1 MGKKGGRGNRGNQG
15 RSNAGGNTSGG
26 LSAEDAKLLELAK
39 QARKDNEVDLTE
51 MRLAFEQ
58 ELMEDIEKK
67 RQEQEAALEQEM
79 VARKDT
85 YEDELKESQKELVS
99 EIEAL
104 GKQKEQIIQDVT
116 DLEKKKGALEDTC
129 QRLKSDAKEEATRV
143 KENAKKEADRITSEA
158 TAQADRTV
166 EDAKAR
172 AEKEAQDTLDTIKHR
187 EAEIATKADE
197 LDEKESDLEMREMA
211 LTSKERRI
219 KKQAEIYDTANP
231 DAVAALER
239 QLKQRAEQLSMVQ
252 EEYEKAQIEL
262 TKIRIEKIHREGISP
277 EELQRENE
285 LLMARVEELKNKCN
299 RYTDYELAEMQRAL
313 DQEASYLTQIKNLS
327 SELSS
332 RKTELERLNNSR
344 LEYEQLR
351 SQMDL
356 LRTLNE
362 HLRSELDNTKR
373 MLESNVGEIC
383 PALSSID
390 IEEASDSGK
399 SYSTYQERKGNKND
413 ERLKTLADVVQHIRD
428 YAASRQKP
436 LFYSDKDL
444 RAFLAGMAASP
455 MSILQG
461 MSGTGKTSLPKIFCE
476 ALLGEISVVPVESS
490 WRDRNELLGYY
501 NDFSKKFTAK
511 EFTCDLYRA
520 GCERYQDTICFIV
533 LDEMNLSRV
542 EYYFADFLSVLEDK
556 PENWKIR
563 LVDTDMRQLP
573 TEITTDVIEELEK
586 DKSVKSKELL
596 DIVKKLYPNEKLSED
611 EKTSVSASEKMRL
624 ITYLSNRQKWVDTP
638 ANCRIG
644 GPQNL
649 IDGNTIQIPEN
660 VWFVGT
666 ANRDESTFEITDKV
680 YDRAQVLNFNS
691 RASGEKLEKDVPRIF
706 LTYRELK
713 AMFRKAETSKKIE
726 FRAENHALLQEIE
739 NVLKNF
745 FRISYGNRIQDQMN
759 IFVPVYVAA
768 GMTDASKP
776 EEITALIN
784 EAIDYQLTNKVLRKL
799 EYEDINKD
807 AAEKLR
813 KIFERNRLVHA
824 TDFLNWKTRGDDV

>member
-1 MGKKGGRGNRGNQG
+1 MAKKGKGNRGNQG
-15 RSNAGGNTSGG
+15 RGQNTGNNNPA
-26 LSAEDAKLLELAK
+26 LSTEDLKLLEQAK
-39 QARKDNEVDLTE
+39 QAKKGMELDLAELRKV
-51 MRLAFEQ
+51 FEQ
-58 ELMEDIEKK
+58 EIYDDIDKK
-67 RQEQEAALEQEM
+67 RQEKETEIEKELS
-79 VARKDT
+79 ARKDSFEGELRESHKT
-85 YEDELKESQKELVS
+85 LISQINSLENQKAQITEDIES
-99 EIEAL
+99 
-104 GKQKEQIIQDVT
+104 
-116 DLEKKKGALEDTC
+116 LEKKKGELDKTC
-129 QRLKSDAKEEATRV
+129 QGLKSGAEETAARIREEAEQEAV
-143 KENAKKEADRITSEA
+143 KISSKAS
-158 TAQADRTV
+158 AQANKIV
-166 EDAKAR
+166 EEAKSR
-172 AEKEAQDTLDTIKHR
+172 AEKEVQDTLDAIRRR
-187 EAEIATKADE
+187 EEEVSAKADA
-197 LDEKESDLEMREMA
+197 LDDKESDLEIREMA
-211 LTSKERRI
+211 LTSKERRV
-219 KKQAEIYDTANP
+219 KKLAEIYDTANP
-231 DAVAALER
+231 DAVASLER
-239 QLKQRAEQLSMVQ
+239 QLVQRAEQLSMVQ
-252 EEYEKAQIEL
+252 KEFEKAQTEL
-262 TKIRIEKIHREGISP
+262 TKIRIKEIHREGISP

-285 LLMARVEELKNKCN
+285 LLFARVEQLENKSN

-313 DQEASYLTQIKNLS
+313 DQETLYLTQIKNLS

-332 RKTELERLNNSR
+332 RKTELTRLNNSI

-383 PALSSID
+383 PALTSID
-390 IEEASDSGK
+390 IEEASESGK
-399 SYSTYQERKGNKND
+399 SYSTYQERKVNKND
-413 ERLKTLADVVQHIRD
+413 ERLKTLADVVKHIRE

-556 PENWKIR
+556 TENWKIR

-573 TEITTDVIEELEK
+573 TEITADVIEELEK
-586 DKSVKSKELL
+586 DKSIKNKELL
-596 DIVKKLYPNEKLSED
+596 GIVKKLYPNEKLSEN
-611 EKTSVSASEKMRL
+611 EKASVSASEKMRL
-624 ITYLSNRQKWVDTP
+624 IAYLSDRQRRIDTP

-649 IDGNTIQIPEN
+649 INGNTIQIPEN
-660 VWFVGT
+660 IWFVGT

-680 YDRAQVLNFNS
+680 YDRAQVLNFNT
-691 RASGEKLEKDVPRIF
+691 RAFGEKIEKDVPRIF

-713 AMFRKAETSKKIE
+713 IMFRKAETSKKIE
-726 FRAENHALLQEIE
+726 FRAENNELLQEIE
-739 NVLKNF
+739 SVLKNNF
-745 FRISYGNRIQDQMN
+745 KISYGNRIQDQMN

-768 GMTDASKP
+768 GMTAASKP
-776 EEITALIN
+776 EDIPALIN

-799 EYEDINKD
+799 EYEDINRD

-813 KIFERNRLVHA
+813 RIFERNKLVHA
-824 TDFLNWKTRGDDV
+824 TEFLNWKTRGDDFK